1 MERNNSNAQWVVHS
15 ATEPTEP
22 CLACRLTGAGAL
34 ACVGTALLV
43 EARRLRWGRLGQPR
57 WAAFLVGAGIVGWG
71 GAVARLV
78 L

>member
-1 MERNNSNAQWVVHS
+1 MERSDSNAQWVVHS
-15 ATEPTEP
+15 VTEPTEP

-43 EARRLRWGRLGQPR
+43 EAMRLRWGRLGQPR
-57 WAAFLVGAGIVGWG
+57 WAAFLVGAGVVGWG